1 MGRLED
7 TELKAYVDHL
17 TLKWATKKDDKN
29 RLKYRRLYDFL
40 EERKLSIPADHLDG
54 SSDTK
59 DGTSI
64 VAEREKRLQTVE
76 NSHTKRGK
84 KEYQVKQILECKYNK
99 YREKMYLVWWEGYTK
114 PDPASKTY
122 WEPAGSFREEDLES
136 LIKSPGYKEP
146 RKWWEEG
153 PSW

>member
-1 MGRLED
+1 MGRLELRD

-54 SSDTK
+54 SSDIK

-64 VAEREKRLQTVE
+64 AV
-76 NSHTKRGK
+76 
-84 KEYQVKQILECKYNK
+84 
-99 YREKMYLVWWEGYTK
+99 
-114 PDPASKTY
+114 
-122 WEPAGSFREEDLES
+122 
-136 LIKSPGYKEP
+136 
-146 RKWWEEG
+146 
-153 PSW
+153 